1 MIRGVVPGGDGNKPT
16 MLCGHC
22 DTVSSKRGVYRRPF
36 SISDDKAL
44 GSGVADMR
52 SGLIVN
58 TFILAAFQKFGGHP
72 KPLVAL
78 FTWDKEIGSPASK
91 DAIMAE
97 AKNARLAF
105 NSEPGRSNG
114 NIIIG
119 RKGGIF
125 FNCEIV
131 GASAHSGY
139 FFK

>member
-1 MIRGVVPGGDGNKPT
+1 M
-16 MLCGHC
+16 
-22 DTVSSKRGVYRRPF
+22 
-36 SISDDKAL
+36 
-44 GSGVADMR
+44 
-52 SGLIVN
+52 IVN

-131 GASAHSGY
+131 GVADILITFLNRGAALY
-139 FFK
+139 